1 MALPIKDTP
10 TLTGRDADKFWKRAV
25 ESEAGLHKISEQER
39 KKIKE
44 DAARIE
50 KIAEFDK

>member
-25 ESEAGLHKISEQER
+25 ESEAGLHKISEEER
-39 KKIKE
+39 QRIKE
-44 DAARIE
+44 NVAIIE
-50 KIAEFDK
+50 KIVKFDK